1 MCTFLRTKLLSFLVC
16 TAITSPEISAW
27 TASPFT
33 KRTKPSIIRLNE
45 GDIPEPPISN
55 ALPRDETIWKTE
67 GERIILGKI
76 VECGGNPEDVD
87 IEWKPGQ
94 IVITLSGD
102 SFIQAKVD
110 EEDEDFSALE
120 YDEEIDEKAVQ
131 EFVADFV
138 GEESENEDEEEEE
151 EKFGTDVVSIARAI
165 NFALG
170 EEGEGSMAYN
180 IAVHHSIEVTTP
192 GASDELEGIMFESY
206 KGFDVIVE
214 AIDKKKDKKTEVE
227 GKLVERNEKQTII
240 NVKGR
245 LRKLKNELV
254 MSVRLPKAKKEKGV
268 K

>member
-1 MCTFLRTKLLSFLVC
+1 MCTFLRPKLLLFLVC
-16 TAITSPEISAW
+16 TAITSQEISAW

-33 KRTKPSIIRLNE
+33 KRTRTSLSRLSE
-45 GDIPEPPISN
+45 GDLPEPPISN

-87 IEWKPGQ
+87 IEWKPGH
-94 IVITLSGD
+94 IVVTLSGD

-110 EEDEDFSALE
+110 EEDEDFSALQ

-131 EFVADFV
+131 EFVEEFV
-138 GEESENEDEEEEE
+138 GEESEDEDEGEM
-151 EKFGTDVVSIARAI
+151 FGTDVVSIARAI

-192 GASDELEGIMFESY
+192 GARDELEGIMFESY

-214 AIDKKKDKKTEVE
+214 AIDKKKDKKTEIE
-227 GKLVERNEKQTII
+227 GKLVERNEKQTVI

-245 LRKLKNELV
+245 MRKFKNELV
-254 MSVRLPKAKKEKGV
+254 ISVRLPKAKREKGV